1 MSDFRKQFELCE
13 TVFDIT
19 TVATCLIT
27 ENKIEVENSRELFET
42 IFELAQKFEQT
53 HYDVDCYMDAVDA
66 YAMKHL
72 RLRYGDLSKLH
83 GRIWWD
89 IEQQDF
95 VGEAQL
101 YDEYLV
107 MRHDDLTFEE
117 YILGCCTEENG
128 TLELVREA

>member
-19 TVATCLIT
+19 TVATCLIA
-27 ENKIEVENSRELFET
+27 ENKIEVEDSRELFET
-42 IFELAQKFEQT
+42 IYSLASKFEDT
-53 HYDVDCYMDAVDA
+53 HYDPDFYMDAVEA
-66 YAMKHL
+66 YAIKWL
-72 RLRYGDLSKLH
+72 TLRYGDFSKMH

-89 IEQQDF
+89 IEQQQF

-117 YILGCCTEENG
+117 YILGCRTEENG
-128 TLELVREA
+128 TLELVRE

>member
-19 TVATCLIT
+19 TVATCLIA
-27 ENKIEVENSRELFET
+27 EKKIEVEDSRELLET
-42 IFELAQKFEQT
+42 IYRLAIKFEET
-53 HYDVDCYMDAVDA
+53 HYDPEFYMDAVEI
-66 YAMKHL
+66 YAIKWL
-72 RLRYGDLSKLH
+72 TLEYGDFSKMH

-89 IEQQDF
+89 IEEQKF
-95 VGEAQL
+95 IGEAQL

-117 YILGCCTEENG
+117 YILGCSTEENG

>member
-19 TVATCLIT
+19 TVATCLIA
-27 ENKIEVENSRELFET
+27 ENKIEVEDSRELFET
-42 IFELAQKFEQT
+42 IYFLASKFEDT
-53 HYDVDCYMDAVDA
+53 HYDPDFYMDAVEA
-66 YAMKHL
+66 YAMKQL

-107 MRHDDLTFEE
+107 MRHDDITFEE
-117 YILGCCTEENG
+117 YILGCRTEENG
-128 TLELVREA
+128 TLELVREG